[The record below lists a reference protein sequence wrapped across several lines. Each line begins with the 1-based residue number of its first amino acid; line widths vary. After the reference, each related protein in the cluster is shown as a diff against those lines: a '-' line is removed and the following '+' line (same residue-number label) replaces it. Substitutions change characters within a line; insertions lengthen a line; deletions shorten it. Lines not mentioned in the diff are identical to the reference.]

1 MSRRWVKWVA
11 LVAALAVGVG
21 LWGWRHALEAAPKS
35 PANRATAS
43 SQPKRRPAKSAA
55 ADQASPSGE
64 KGQADVELGKASA
77 AAKAAKALPAGQS
90 AAAKASGASQ
100 SEQAAATKDVATPA
114 LPKGQNHVAAADA
127 YATPAQ
133 RVHDDLFAPL
143 DAKRPKVVYLTF
155 DDGPNLTMTP
165 RVLKVLE
172 KAKVHATFFVVG
184 SQVTSRTA
192 AVLRQTVTQG
202 NAIGLHSFSH
212 TYGFEE
218 RGSAAET
225 TREVTRTLAA
235 VRQVLG
241 AGFAT
246 GAWRYPGGHMS
257 WHTLAAPDRVLTK
270 AGLAWIDWNDAVG
283 DALGASGPHS
293 VAGYLAYHQHAL
305 DAYGQHNTTVV
316 LMHDAAGK
324 ELTLA
329 TLPKLIDWYK
339 THGYHFGVIG

>member
-35 PANRATAS
+35 PASRAAAS
-43 SQPKRRPAKSAA
+43 GRTKHRPAKSE
-55 ADQASPSGE
+55 ASPSGD
-64 KGQADVELGKASA
+64 KGQADAEPGKASA
-77 AAKAAKALPAGQS
+77 AAKAATPKAAGKS
-90 AAAKASGASQ
+90 AAAKAAKASGTSR
-100 SEQAAATKDVATPA
+100 SEQAAATKEAATPA

-133 RVHDDLFAPL
+133 KVHDDLFAPL

-184 SQVTSRTA
+184 SQVSSTTA
-192 AVLRQTVTQG
+192 PVLRQAVAQG

-218 RGSAAET
+218 CGSAAET
-225 TREVTRTLAA
+225 TSEVTRTLAA
-235 VRQVLG
+235 VRRVLG

-257 WHTLAAPDRVLTK
+257 WHTLAAPDAVLK
-270 AGLAWIDWNDAVG
+270 RAGLAWIDWNDAVG

-329 TLPKLIDWYK
+329 TLPKLIEWYK
-339 THGYHFGVIG
+339 THGYHFGVIS